1 MTLGGHPEGT
11 PLGDTV
17 QSTLGHLSC
26 GVAVIALAWS
36 LGMLHSRPPQPV
48 DAEPVPAESA
58 EPTPRVSPTTLEG
71 CRQSPF
77 SSADLNLDFKLDDED
92 WRLMK
97 GAKGSRFRE
106 ARYLGRADMLGDLV
120 VDDEDENIFCDLFNG
135 PPGPAYADHECICLC
150 TRKHHEPERSE
161 TVGESLHRVLPESE

>member
-1 MTLGGHPEGT
+1 M
-11 PLGDTV
+11 LGDIV

-36 LGMLHSRPPQPV
+36 LGMLHSRPPQPA
-48 DAEPVPAESA
+48 DAEPPPPESA
-58 EPTPRVSPTTLEG
+58 VTTPHVSPTTLEG

-106 ARYLGRADMLGDLV
+106 ARYLPRADMLGDLV
-120 VDDEDENIFCDLFNG
+120 VDDEDENVFCDLFNE
-135 PPGPAYADHECICLC
+135 PPSAPYADHECICLC

-161 TVGESLHRVLPESE
+161 TVGQYMRRVIPESD